1 MKQYPEA
8 PFIRYLSFFNN
19 EVLVCNNAAVCR
31 DVLQTHCYSVPKSD
45 FFRRLSR
52 DMIGKGILGM
62 VGPVHKAHRKM
73 LAAPFSFGNILRL
86 YPLFQRKAQ
95 ELCAEVGQAV
105 DDDVARGV
113 PVSVNCSDIFMRAFL
128 DIIGVAVLGKELSE
142 LDTVIFDSNSQM
154 KAATNGD
161 CEAQHDKSPFHQ
173 AYGEFFAPA
182 SKLKQILTFSNGFLP
197 VRWLPLQANREYL
210 SAMKAL
216 RTTVTSL
223 VRERISDVTS
233 SMSND
238 KRQKNSSTDLL
249 TFIIEESMPGRSAE
263 GMPED
268 VLTDHVSL
276 PMYRGSF
283 RLRSTEVDTGLL
295 VAAICRR
302 WTRDI
307 RQHIIILSH
316 GNGK

>member
-19 EVLVCNNAAVCR
+19 EVLICNNTAVCR

-52 DMIGKGILGM
+52 DLIGKGILGM
-62 VGPVHKAHRKM
+62 IGPVHKAHRKM

-95 ELCAEVGQAV
+95 ELSAEVGQAV
-105 DDDVARGV
+105 DDDIARGI
-113 PVSVNCSDIFMRAFL
+113 PVSVNFSDIFMRAFL

-142 LDTVIFDSNSQM
+142 LDTVLLDSGSKE
-154 KAATNGD
+154 KAASNGD
-161 CEAQHDKSPFHQ
+161 CKTQHDESPFHQ
-173 AYGEFFAPA
+173 AYGEFFAPP
-182 SKLKQILTFSNGFLP
+182 SKLKQLLTFSNGFLP
-197 VRWLPLQANREYL
+197 VRWLPLQANRDYL
-210 SAMKAL
+210 SAMKGL
-216 RTTVTSL
+216 RAAVTSL
-223 VRERISDVTS
+223 VKERIADVKS
-233 SMSND
+233 SVSNA

-249 TFIIEESMPGRSAE
+249 TFIIEESMPGGSAE

-276 PMYRGSF
+276 PTHQ
-283 RLRSTEVDTGLL
+283 LETQE
-295 VAAICRR
+295 
-302 WTRDI
+302 
-307 RQHIIILSH
+307 H
-316 GNGK
+316 